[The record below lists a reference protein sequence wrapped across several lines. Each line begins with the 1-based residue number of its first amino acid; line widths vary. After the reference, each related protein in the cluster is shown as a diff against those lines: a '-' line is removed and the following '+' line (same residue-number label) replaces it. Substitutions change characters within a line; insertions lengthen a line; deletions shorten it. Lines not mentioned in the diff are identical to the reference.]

1 MDPQESLE
9 EHLKRLRCHF
19 TWNLDSK
26 SASNSLSCDVNVL
39 EDKILSEIQGNP
51 PVVCQAYL
59 ILAFAHTVWDVH
71 KKVDYNKAFEYIE
84 LSEECANNNAEKYL
98 VIANKVWILKIK
110 RDIGDKEG
118 LLKTAN
124 ELQQE
129 FTDSDES
136 DLCLAEA
143 FALSRFPPDGY
154 ERALER
160 YKKAVELNAENGE
173 AFFGIGQMLGRLRR
187 IDQGQLSKASEEEL
201 QAFKESMKL
210 WPNNPLPFVFYALAL
225 SHGVARGSSDVEKTI
240 NEMDR
245 YMEEAKAKAEAF
257 SSGSAVVYKWCAK
270 GYKRI
275 CLSRMPR
282 HRYLIFVN
290 KQKQC
295 VDRAVELSPNDSSV
309 LHEAGSFYMHV
320 KIYLDVEKAD
330 AYLVKSVECSPF
342 RKNFGADFD
351 LVKLRKQ
358 HQKDYDVL
366 AAYSALQTKY
376 SGADQDH
383 RYLSSLHDAIA
394 SEYEELRDYD
404 RARKEYVKS
413 LSYKPN
419 WYHAPKTAKR
429 LPQLTEQF
437 VEQSTNRFNSG
448 SISQSMLIENL
459 HEAGRTYETFR
470 PRKSREAK
478 KLYELILRLDAKNNS
493 ARNSLCDI
501 LLEMKLYDQCIE
513 EASKLDQDEMEE
525 FVSRV
530 SVLKGGQ

>member
-1 MDPQESLE
+1 MGTLIKKLTITKHS
-9 EHLKRLRCHF
+9 
-19 TWNLDSK
+19 SI
-26 SASNSLSCDVNVL
+26 LSC
-39 EDKILSEIQGNP
+39 
-51 PVVCQAYL
+51 L
-59 ILAFAHTVWDVH
+59 IEHAKNSV
-71 KKVDYNKAFEYIE
+71 
-84 LSEECANNNAEKYL
+84 EKYL

-110 RDIGDKEG
+110 RDIGDKES

-136 DLCLAEA
+136 DLCVAEA

-160 YKKAVELNAENGE
+160 YKKAVELNSENGE

-187 IDQGQLSKASEEEL
+187 IDRGQLSKASEEEL

-210 WPNNPLPFVFYALAL
+210 WPDNPLPFVFYALAL
-225 SHGVARGSSDVEKTI
+225 SHGVVRGSSDVEKTI
-240 NEMDR
+240 DEMDR

-275 CLSRMPR
+275 CLSGMPP
-282 HRYLIFVN
+282 HRYLNFVN

-358 HQKDYDVL
+358 RQKDYDVL

-383 RYLSSLHDAIA
+383 RYLSSLHEAIA

-419 WYHAPKTAKR
+419 WYRAPENCRKA
-429 LPQLTEQF
+429 P
-437 VEQSTNRFNSG
+437 
-448 SISQSMLIENL
+448 SI
-459 HEAGRTYETFR
+459 
-470 PRKSREAK
+470 
-478 KLYELILRLDAKNNS
+478 D
-493 ARNSLCDI
+493 
-501 LLEMKLYDQCIE
+501 
-513 EASKLDQDEMEE
+513 
-525 FVSRV
+525 
-530 SVLKGGQ
+530 